1 MTPPCKWVTD
11 EAGPLVCRKGQ
22 FGYSWSICASG
33 TECHGPL
40 SGPYEVAGD
49 QGHRPRL
56 EPSAAAMLLTGGR

>member
-33 TECHGPL
+33 TQCPDRC
-40 SGPYEVAGD
+40 P
-49 QGHRPRL
+49 GHMKWL
-56 EPSAAAMLLTGGR
+56 ETKAIALA